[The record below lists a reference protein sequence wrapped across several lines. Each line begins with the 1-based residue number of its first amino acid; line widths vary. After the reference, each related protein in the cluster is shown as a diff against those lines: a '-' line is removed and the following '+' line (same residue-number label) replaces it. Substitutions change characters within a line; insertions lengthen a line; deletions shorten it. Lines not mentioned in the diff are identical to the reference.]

1 MLPCCLGLLLT
12 TWVQIKRYLVELFT
26 EGIKREED
34 KENRHALLS
43 TILVFVYEH
52 LPDTSKEIVEFR
64 FNIVAVLLR
73 ELATVSTTEWP
84 VESKIML
91 LKVVSHMAQL
101 AGPVVVTKDFACTVA
116 IQLCT
121 FMSIQ
126 IQKNERKDKAIDEV
140 DQCLHCVASLVD
152 PSLRLLPRR
161 SILCCAG

>member
-1 MLPCCLGLLLT
+1 LLT

-91 LKVVSHMAQL
+91 LKVVSHVAQL

-140 DQCLHCVASLVD
+140 CPRLYCVLTFSDFAFRLSPR
-152 PSLRLLPRR
+152 PST
-161 SILCCAG
+161 LCSAG